1 MSHNKKGKKVGTS
14 FLRRILFVTQWLEL
28 KFYKQLGIKRKEL
41 IRETKAHAGVRIK
54 RTRAVRRLQF
64 EVHPQ
69 RSPQL
74 PLFFQLDR
82 LKVPY
87 MNTESTFKILY
98 LKKFVAKQLHLPNFN
113 QIQVLCDG
121 VPVGAEYSLDF
132 IVRTKW
138 KNRSSKLIL
147 EYRRQL

>member
-1 MSHNKKGKKVGTS
+1 MGTS

-69 RSPQL
+69 RRYRTSI
-74 PLFFQLDR
+74 
-82 LKVPY
+82 
-87 MNTESTFKILY
+87 STASR
-98 LKKFVAKQLHLPNFN
+98 V
-113 QIQVLCDG
+113 
-121 VPVGAEYSLDF
+121 
-132 IVRTKW
+132 
-138 KNRSSKLIL
+138 
-147 EYRRQL
+147 